1 MQELYR
7 DLVLNCPLSFLIRAH
22 YIGSMQQDTPF
33 NSLAGMLLIAMPNM
47 MDPRFHRSV
56 LFVCAHDPNGAM
68 ALMLNQ
74 PSYGMDIYD
83 LFEQLDIKKTTL
95 SDRTPNTE
103 DDEDDPLSEVAVLNG
118 GPVETGRGFVL
129 HGPDFQQKETV
140 LINDQF
146 SVTATVDILQA
157 IAKGEGPHD
166 FSLMLGY
173 AGWQAGQLEREMLD
187 NTWLTVPATPELVF
201 HTPSAD
207 QWDVAISTL
216 GIHPAQLTAF
226 SGRA

>member
-1 MQELYR
+1 
-7 DLVLNCPLSFLIRAH
+7 
-22 YIGSMQQDTPF
+22 MQQDTSF

-56 LFVCAHDPNGAM
+56 LFICAHDSNGAM

-83 LFEQLDIKKTTL
+83 LFEQLDIKKTMMT
-95 SDRTPNTE
+95 DRTPNTE
-103 DDEDDPLSEVAVLNG
+103 DDDDDPLSEVAVLNG

-129 HGPDFQQKETV
+129 HGPDFSQKETV
-140 LINDQF
+140 MINDQF

-173 AGWQAGQLEREMLD
+173 AG
-187 NTWLTVPATPELVF
+187 
-201 HTPSAD
+201 
-207 QWDVAISTL
+207 
-216 GIHPAQLTAF
+216 
-226 SGRA
+226 